1 MANVKELTKQNFDKE
16 VLNAEGGSVLVDFW
30 APWCGP
36 CRMQGPVVE
45 KLAEG
50 GYSVAKVNIDE
61 QPELAEQYRVMSIP
75 TLIVFKNGKVEDQMV
90 AYSPIRLW
98 KRHCRSRIREVQK
111 AECV

>member
-16 VLNAEGGSVLVDFW
+16 VLNAEEGSVLVDFW

-45 KLAEG
+45 NWRKAATAWRRSTSMNSL
-50 GYSVAKVNIDE
+50 N
-61 QPELAEQYRVMSIP
+61 LEQYRVMSIP

-90 AYSPIRLW
+90 G
-98 KRHCRSRIREVQK
+98 VQSYQTLEK
-111 AECV
+111 ALQK

>member
-1 MANVKELTKQNFDKE
+1 MAEIIITEENFENE
-16 VLNAEGGSVLVDFW
+16 VLNSDKPVLVDFW
-30 APWCGP
+30 AQWCGP

-90 AYSPIRLW
+90 G
-98 KRHCRSRIREVQK
+98 VQSYQTLEK
-111 AECV
+111 ALQK

>member
-50 GYSVAKVNIDE
+50 G
-61 QPELAEQYRVMSIP
+61 
-75 TLIVFKNGKVEDQMV
+75 
-90 AYSPIRLW
+90 
-98 KRHCRSRIREVQK
+98 
-111 AECV
+111 

>member
-1 MANVKELTKQNFDKE
+1 MNAMNITKSNFQQE
-16 VLNAEGGSVLVDFW
+16 VLDSHETVLVDFW
-30 APWCGP
+30 ASWCGP

-90 AYSPIRLW
+90 G
-98 KRHCRSRIREVQK
+98 VQSYQTLEK
-111 AECV
+111 ALQK

>member
-1 MANVKELTKQNFDKE
+1 MFKWKGNDESWQAIKELTKQNFDKE

-61 QPELAEQYRVMSIP
+61 QPELAEQYRVMSH
-75 TLIVFKNGKVEDQMV
+75 TD
-90 AYSPIRLW
+90 A
-98 KRHCRSRIREVQK
+98 HCL
-111 AECV
+111 